1 VLATLA
7 VSFLVSAS
15 QPAVRLTAAQVQ
27 EDLRALE
34 SAITTRWS
42 YYDMRVEK
50 DGLDLKARIQQAI
63 ERFPAGADPEP
74 FRQELVRIV
83 AALHD
88 GHANVAVPGAAAPT
102 LRVLPISVRPC
113 AEGVIVSRVVDGLAD
128 GPRVGDRIL
137 AIDGEVIGK
146 AIAGAE
152 ESAFGSTA
160 GMRRAGA
167 VVAALRTTQDEVALK
182 LESPEG
188 AERSC
193 PVRSLPEMPPE
204 LRTFRPGTAPSLDWP
219 ADRIAR
225 LKITT
230 FTVADWEA
238 WQKARLEQRDS
249 FLAESRKR
257 IDAALDAALEGN
269 ARALILDLRGNSGG
283 TDLLA
288 QHLAERLMD
297 KPFEYFRL
305 SARVGGTWSEPGALP
320 NTPRAPHVA
329 APLVALCDERVFSTT
344 DNLLR
349 CLRDLRPDLVVI
361 GRPSGAGTGAPTP
374 LPALPN
380 SKAVVTLCAMR
391 VFGPSGGLIEGTGTT
406 PDVAVTWTRRDVLEG
421 RDPDLAAA
429 LERLGSKGAPVPQGG
444 ASGHPDR

>member
-1 VLATLA
+1 VLVTLA
-7 VSFLVSAS
+7 VSFLISAF
-15 QPAVRLTAAQVQ
+15 QPAERLTAAEVQ

-34 SAITTRWS
+34 SAISTRWA

-50 DGLDLKARIQQAI
+50 DGLDLKAKIQQAI
-63 ERFPAGADPEP
+63 DRFPAGADPEP

-113 AEGVIVSRVVDGLAD
+113 AEGIIVSRVADGLAD
-128 GPRVGDRIL
+128 GPQVGDRIV
-137 AIDGEVIGK
+137 AIDGVEISKVI
-146 AIAGAE
+146 ADAE
-152 ESAFGSTA
+152 EMAVGSTA

-167 VVAALRTTQDEVALK
+167 VGAALRTTRDEVALE
-182 LESPEG
+182 LESSDG
-188 AERSC
+188 TARRC
-193 PVRSLPEMPPE
+193 TVRTLAEMPPE
-204 LRTFRPGTAPSLDWP
+204 LRSFRPGMPPVLDWP
-219 ADRIAR
+219 AEKIAR
-225 LKITT
+225 LKIAT

-238 WQKARLEQRDS
+238 WQKARLDERDS

-257 IDAALDAALEGN
+257 IDAALDAVLEGN

-288 QHLAERLMD
+288 QHLAERLID

-305 SARVGGTWSEPGALP
+305 SAKVGEAWSEPGALP
-320 NTPRAPHVA
+320 NRPRPRYVA

-349 CLRDLRPDLVVI
+349 CLRDLRPDLIVI
-361 GRPSGAGTGAPTP
+361 GRPTGAGTGAPTR

-391 VFGPSGGLIEGTGTT
+391 VFGPSSGLIEGTGTT
-406 PDVAVTWTRRDVLEG
+406 PDIAVTWTRRDVLEG

-429 LERLGSKGAPVPQGG
+429 LERLGPKAPPEPQGG
-444 ASGHPDR
+444 ASGNPDR